1 MGQRSIEAI
10 GSCTFEDL
18 TNHRKGVLILGT
30 YKTTGLL
37 RQSASGC
44 KDRFEGVIYDSKK
57 LSGNPQSIKEN
68 YSKDIVFVTD
78 IKNPKDMKKAI
89 CKIEGSWL

>member
-1 MGQRSIEAI
+1 MGERSIEAI

-57 LSGNPQSIKEN
+57 LSGNAQSIKEN

-89 CKIEGSWL
+89 CKVEGSWL